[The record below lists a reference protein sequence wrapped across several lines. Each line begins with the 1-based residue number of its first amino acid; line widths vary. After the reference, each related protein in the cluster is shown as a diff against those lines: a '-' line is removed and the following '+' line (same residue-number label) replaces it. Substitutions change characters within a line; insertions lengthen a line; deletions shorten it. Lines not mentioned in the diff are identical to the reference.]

1 MKTHDRNLGYLQ
13 IDHRNS
19 PGLTEEFLRTKANIP
34 GKPAPMAIGSKLFEA
49 DTYRC
54 PHCHGVVLKNPLRER
69 PRNYCRSCD
78 AYTCDNPA
86 CNAGCLP
93 KEKLMDVAESAA
105 YKARESHF
113 NRVQKAIDD
122 LRRDILG
129 QP

>member
-1 MKTHDRNLGYLQ
+1 MRTRDSHLGYLT

-19 PGLTEEFLRTKANIP
+19 PGLTEEFLRTKAHIP
-34 GKPAPMAIGSKLFEA
+34 GKPPPMAVGSRLFEA

-54 PHCHGVVLKNPLRER
+54 PHCHGTVLKNPLRER
-69 PRNYCRSCD
+69 PRNWCYSCD
-78 AYTCDNPA
+78 AYICDGPS

-93 KEKLMDVAESAA
+93 KEKLMDRA
-105 YKARESHF
+105 YNVGLKATEDHF